1 MSVMTSAQAAKR
13 ALSIG
18 LIAWF
23 GVTILAVVF
32 AFLVADIPGAWGAVV
47 GSAISGLFLFVTAA
61 VAIFTS
67 KAKQNVL
74 GAAIYLSW
82 LIKIVVLMGALAWLR
97 NQTFYDKPTL
107 FLTLLVTTFGLLILE
122 AKLIT
127 SAPVLYV
134 VPDER

>member
-1 MSVMTSAQAAKR
+1 MSVISSAQAAKR
-13 ALSIG
+13 ALFIG

-23 GVTILAVVF
+23 VVTIFAVVL
-32 AFLVADIPGAWGAVV
+32 AFLIADSSGAWGAIL

-67 KAKQNVL
+67 KARENVL
-74 GAAIYLSW
+74 GAAIYISW
-82 LIKIVVLMGALAWLR
+82 LVKIVILMGSLAWLR
-97 NQTFYDKPTL
+97 NQSFYDKPTL
-107 FLTLLVTTFGLLILE
+107 FVTLLITTFGLLMLE